1 MLSDER
7 RREIADFLKTRR
19 MRRQPEELGLPRGRR
34 RRTPGLRREEV
45 ATAAG
50 VSAEWYTWLEQAREV
65 RPSAQVLTR
74 IGAALRLEPNEA
86 RHLLTL
92 GGYAVPASGSD
103 APRSVS
109 VSLRLQRL
117 IDQMDYG
124 PAWVFGERWDI
135 VAWNRAASVIHGD
148 LATLQGIERNALYQL
163 FLGDRMR
170 SILVDWE
177 AHGRKC
183 VAKLRA
189 TYASRVDDPWFNELV
204 TLLRTRSEEFERWW
218 NENDIETIAGG
229 RQALRASRRPA
240 GSCSTTACW
249 TCWTSGCRL
258 SGWSPTCRRRAP
270 VPGRRWNSCS
280 ARASSSSR
288 RRSAIERR
296 SLLNGCVAGGVTPR
310 VQGRPGPTARPP
322 DSPAARASRSCE
334 APPRRCRDRRWG
346 RPVPPCG
353 ESSERSPLDR
363 RRRPSASGGA
373 RADS

>member
-45 ATAAG
+45 AAAAG

-74 IGAALRLEPNEA
+74 IGAALRLEPHES

-92 GGYAVPASGSD
+92 GGYAVPTTGSD
-103 APRSVS
+103 SPRSVS

-117 IDQMDYG
+117 IDQMEYG

-148 LATLQGIERNALYQL
+148 LSTLQGIERNALYQM
-163 FLGDRMR
+163 FLGDRIRPM
-170 SILVDWE
+170 LVDWE
-177 AHGRKC
+177 PHGRQC

-204 TLLRTRSEEFERWW
+204 TLLRGRSVEFERWW
-218 NENDIETIAGG
+218 HENDIETSQEGVKHYEHPEAGRLVFDFSVLEVLDERMSSLRLVAYVPAPG
-229 RQALRASRRPA
+229 TGTREKMEALLGVPEPVLQATL
-240 GSCSTTACW
+240 
-249 TCWTSGCRL
+249 
-258 SGWSPTCRRRAP
+258 
-270 VPGRRWNSCS
+270 
-280 ARASSSSR
+280 
-288 RRSAIERR
+288 
-296 SLLNGCVAGGVTPR
+296 
-310 VQGRPGPTARPP
+310 
-322 DSPAARASRSCE
+322 
-334 APPRRCRDRRWG
+334 
-346 RPVPPCG
+346 
-353 ESSERSPLDR
+353 ESV
-363 RRRPSASGGA
+363 
-373 RADS
+373 

>member
-7 RREIADFLKTRR
+7 RRQIADFLKTRR

-50 VSAEWYTWLEQAREV
+50 VSAEWYTWLEQARDV

-74 IGAALRLEPNEA
+74 IAEALRLEPHET

-103 APRSVS
+103 MPRAVS

-117 IDQMDYG
+117 IDQMDFG

-135 VAWNRAASVIHGD
+135 LAWNHAASVIHGD
-148 LATLQGIERNALYQL
+148 LAGLQGIERNALYQL

-170 SILVDWE
+170 SILVDWDK
-177 AHGRKC
+177 HGRQC

-204 TLLRTRSEEFERWW
+204 TLLRTRSEQFERWW
-218 NENDIETIAGG
+218 HENDIEVFQEGVKHYEHPEAGRLVFDYSVLEVLDERMAPLRLIAYVPAPGTG
-229 RQALRASRRPA
+229 TREKMEKLLREVE
-240 GSCSTTACW
+240 
-249 TCWTSGCRL
+249 
-258 SGWSPTCRRRAP
+258 P
-270 VPGRRWNSCS
+270 VLP
-280 ARASSSSR
+280 
-288 RRSAIERR
+288 E
-296 SLLNGCVAGGVTPR
+296 SLEV
-310 VQGRPGPTARPP
+310 
-322 DSPAARASRSCE
+322 
-334 APPRRCRDRRWG
+334 
-346 RPVPPCG
+346 
-353 ESSERSPLDR
+353 
-363 RRRPSASGGA
+363 
-373 RADS
+373 

>member
-45 ATAAG
+45 AAAAG

-74 IGAALRLEPNEA
+74 IGAALRLEPNET

-92 GGYAVPASGSD
+92 GGYAVPATGSD
-103 APRSVS
+103 STRSVS

-117 IDQMDYG
+117 IDQMEYG

-148 LATLQGIERNALYQL
+148 LATLQGIERNALYQM
-163 FLGDRMR
+163 FLGDRIRPM
-170 SILVDWE
+170 LVDWE
-177 AHGRKC
+177 THGRLC

-204 TLLRTRSEEFERWW
+204 SVLRTRSVEFERWW
-218 NENDIETIAGG
+218 NENAIETSQEGVKHYEHPEAGRLVFDYTVLDVLDERMSSLRLVAYVPAPGTGTREKMEKLLGVPEPLIAA
-229 RQALRASRRPA
+229 AL
-240 GSCSTTACW
+240 
-249 TCWTSGCRL
+249 
-258 SGWSPTCRRRAP
+258 
-270 VPGRRWNSCS
+270 
-280 ARASSSSR
+280 
-288 RRSAIERR
+288 
-296 SLLNGCVAGGVTPR
+296 
-310 VQGRPGPTARPP
+310 
-322 DSPAARASRSCE
+322 
-334 APPRRCRDRRWG
+334 
-346 RPVPPCG
+346 
-353 ESSERSPLDR
+353 ESV
-363 RRRPSASGGA
+363 
-373 RADS
+373 

>member
-1 MLSDER
+1 MLSDDR

-45 ATAAG
+45 AAAAG
-50 VSAEWYTWLEQAREV
+50 VSAEWYTWLEQARDV

-74 IGAALRLEPNEA
+74 IGEALRLEPHES

-103 APRSVS
+103 LPRTVS

-148 LATLQGIERNALYQL
+148 LAGLQGIERNALYQL

-170 SILVDWE
+170 SMLVDWDT
-177 AHGRKC
+177 HGRMC

-204 TLLRTRSEEFERWW
+204 TLLRTRSEQFERWW
-218 NENDIETIAGG
+218 NENDIVAFQEGVKHYEHPGAG
-229 RQALRASRRPA
+229 RLVFDYSVLEVLDERMSSLRLVAYVPA
-240 GSCSTTACW
+240 PGTGTREKVE
-249 TCWTSGCRL
+249 RL
-258 SGWSPTCRRRAP
+258 LGEVEP
-270 VPGRRWNSCS
+270 VLTL
-280 ARASSSSR
+280 SS
-288 RRSAIERR
+288 
-296 SLLNGCVAGGVTPR
+296 
-310 VQGRPGPTARPP
+310 
-322 DSPAARASRSCE
+322 
-334 APPRRCRDRRWG
+334 
-346 RPVPPCG
+346 
-353 ESSERSPLDR
+353 
-363 RRRPSASGGA
+363 
-373 RADS
+373 

>member
-1 MLSDER
+1 MLSEER

-45 ATAAG
+45 AAAAG
-50 VSAEWYTWLEQAREV
+50 VSAEWYTWLEQARDV

-74 IGAALRLEPNEA
+74 IGAALRLEPNET

-103 APRSVS
+103 LPRSVS

-117 IDQMDYG
+117 IDQMDFG

-148 LATLQGIERNALYQL
+148 LAGLQGIERNALYQL

-170 SILVDWE
+170 SMLVDWDT
-177 AHGRKC
+177 HGRMC

-204 TLLRTRSEEFERWW
+204 TLLRTRSEQFEAWW
-218 NENDIETIAGG
+218 NQNDIETSQEGVKHYEHPQAGRLVFDYSVLDVLDERMSSLRLVAYVPAPG
-229 RQALRASRRPA
+229 TGTREKMIKLLDASEPLVTALE
-240 GSCSTTACW
+240 
-249 TCWTSGCRL
+249 
-258 SGWSPTCRRRAP
+258 P
-270 VPGRRWNSCS
+270 V
-280 ARASSSSR
+280 
-288 RRSAIERR
+288 
-296 SLLNGCVAGGVTPR
+296 
-310 VQGRPGPTARPP
+310 
-322 DSPAARASRSCE
+322 
-334 APPRRCRDRRWG
+334 
-346 RPVPPCG
+346 
-353 ESSERSPLDR
+353 
-363 RRRPSASGGA
+363 
-373 RADS
+373 

>member
-45 ATAAG
+45 AAAAG

-74 IGAALRLEPNEA
+74 IGAALRLEPNET

-92 GGYAVPASGSD
+92 GGYAVPATGSD
-103 APRSVS
+103 SPRSVS

-163 FLGDRMR
+163 FLGDRLRPM
-170 SILVDWE
+170 LVDWE
-177 AHGRKC
+177 THGRLC

-204 TLLRTRSEEFERWW
+204 TMLRTRSAEFERWW
-218 NENDIETIAGG
+218 NENYIETSQEGVKHYEHPEAGRLVFDYTVLDVLDERMSSLRLVAYVPAPG
-229 RQALRASRRPA
+229 TGTREKMEELLAVPEPLMAAAL
-240 GSCSTTACW
+240 
-249 TCWTSGCRL
+249 
-258 SGWSPTCRRRAP
+258 
-270 VPGRRWNSCS
+270 
-280 ARASSSSR
+280 
-288 RRSAIERR
+288 
-296 SLLNGCVAGGVTPR
+296 
-310 VQGRPGPTARPP
+310 
-322 DSPAARASRSCE
+322 
-334 APPRRCRDRRWG
+334 
-346 RPVPPCG
+346 
-353 ESSERSPLDR
+353 ESV
-363 RRRPSASGGA
+363 
-373 RADS
+373 

>member
-45 ATAAG
+45 AAAAG

-74 IGAALRLEPNEA
+74 IGAALRLEPNET

-92 GGYAVPASGSD
+92 GGYAVPVTGSD
-103 APRSVS
+103 SPRSVS

-170 SILVDWE
+170 AMLVDWE
-177 AHGRKC
+177 THGRLC

-204 TLLRTRSEEFERWW
+204 TVLRTRSVEFERWW
-218 NENDIETIAGG
+218 NENDIETCQEGVKHYEHQEAG
-229 RQALRASRRPA
+229 RLVFDFTVLEVLDERMSSLRLVAYVPA
-240 GSCSTTACW
+240 
-249 TCWTSGCRL
+249 
-258 SGWSPTCRRRAP
+258 
-270 VPGRRWNSCS
+270 PGTGTR
-280 ARASSSSR
+280 
-288 RRSAIERR
+288 EKMEE
-296 SLLNGCVAGGVTPR
+296 LLGVREPLL
-310 VQGRPGPTARPP
+310 
-322 DSPAARASRSCE
+322 AAF
-334 APPRRCRDRRWG
+334 
-346 RPVPPCG
+346 
-353 ESSERSPLDR
+353 ESS
-363 RRRPSASGGA
+363 
-373 RADS
+373 

>member
-45 ATAAG
+45 AAAAG

-74 IGAALRLEPNEA
+74 IGEALRLEPNET

-103 APRSVS
+103 LPRSVS

-117 IDQMDYG
+117 IDQLDYG

-148 LATLQGIERNALYQL
+148 LAPLQGIERNALYQL

-177 AHGRKC
+177 LHGRRC

-218 NENDIETIAGG
+218 HENEIETAQEGVKHYEHPEAG
-229 RQALRASRRPA
+229 RLVFDYSVLEVLDERMSSLRLVAYVPA
-240 GSCSTTACW
+240 PGTGTREKMEQLLAVPEPVLDGSLESV
-249 TCWTSGCRL
+249 
-258 SGWSPTCRRRAP
+258 RA
-270 VPGRRWNSCS
+270 
-280 ARASSSSR
+280 
-288 RRSAIERR
+288 
-296 SLLNGCVAGGVTPR
+296 
-310 VQGRPGPTARPP
+310 
-322 DSPAARASRSCE
+322 
-334 APPRRCRDRRWG
+334 
-346 RPVPPCG
+346 
-353 ESSERSPLDR
+353 
-363 RRRPSASGGA
+363 
-373 RADS
+373 

>member
-45 ATAAG
+45 AAAAG

-65 RPSAQVLTR
+65 RPSVQVLTR
-74 IGAALRLEPNEA
+74 IGAALRLEPNET

-103 APRSVS
+103 VPRSVS

-170 SILVDWE
+170 ATLVDWE
-177 AHGRKC
+177 VHGRMC

-189 TYASRVDDPWFNELV
+189 DYANRVDDPWFNELV
-204 TLLRTRSEEFERWW
+204 TLLRTRSEQFEHWW
-218 NENDIETIAGG
+218 NENDVETAQEGVKHYEHPEAG
-229 RQALRASRRPA
+229 RLVFDYSVLDVLDERMSSLRLVAYVPAPGTGTREKMQQLLSAAEPLLPASLQ
-240 GSCSTTACW
+240 S
-249 TCWTSGCRL
+249 
-258 SGWSPTCRRRAP
+258 
-270 VPGRRWNSCS
+270 V
-280 ARASSSSR
+280 
-288 RRSAIERR
+288 
-296 SLLNGCVAGGVTPR
+296 
-310 VQGRPGPTARPP
+310 
-322 DSPAARASRSCE
+322 
-334 APPRRCRDRRWG
+334 
-346 RPVPPCG
+346 
-353 ESSERSPLDR
+353 
-363 RRRPSASGGA
+363 
-373 RADS
+373 

>member
-45 ATAAG
+45 AAAAG

-74 IGAALRLEPNEA
+74 IGAALRLEPHES

-92 GGYAVPASGSD
+92 GGYAVPTTGSD
-103 APRSVS
+103 SPRSVS

-117 IDQMDYG
+117 IDQMEYG

-148 LATLQGIERNALYQL
+148 LATLQGIERNALYQM
-163 FLGDRMR
+163 FLGDRIRPM
-170 SILVDWE
+170 LVDWE
-177 AHGRKC
+177 PHGRQC

-204 TLLRTRSEEFERWW
+204 TLLRGRSVEFERWW
-218 NENDIETIAGG
+218 HENDIETSQEGVKHYEHPEAGRLVFDFSVLEVLDERMSSLRLVAYVPAPG
-229 RQALRASRRPA
+229 TGTREKMEALLGVPEPVLQA
-240 GSCSTTACW
+240 
-249 TCWTSGCRL
+249 
-258 SGWSPTCRRRAP
+258 
-270 VPGRRWNSCS
+270 
-280 ARASSSSR
+280 
-288 RRSAIERR
+288 
-296 SLLNGCVAGGVTPR
+296 SL
-310 VQGRPGPTARPP
+310 
-322 DSPAARASRSCE
+322 
-334 APPRRCRDRRWG
+334 
-346 RPVPPCG
+346 
-353 ESSERSPLDR
+353 ESV
-363 RRRPSASGGA
+363 
-373 RADS
+373 

>member
-45 ATAAG
+45 AAAAG

-74 IGAALRLEPNEA
+74 IGAALRLEPNET

-103 APRSVS
+103 LPRSVS

-117 IDQMDYG
+117 IDQMDFG

-148 LATLQGIERNALYQL
+148 LAGLQGIERNALYQL

-170 SILVDWE
+170 SMLVDWDT
-177 AHGRKC
+177 HGRMC
-183 VAKLRA
+183 VAKLRSA
-189 TYASRVDDPWFNELV
+189 YASRVDDPWFNELV
-204 TLLRTRSEEFERWW
+204 TLLRTRSEQFEVWW
-218 NENDIETIAGG
+218 NQNDIETSQEGVKHYEHPQAG
-229 RQALRASRRPA
+229 RLVFDYSVLDVLDERMSSLRLVAYVPA
-240 GSCSTTACW
+240 PGTGT
-249 TCWTSGCRL
+249 REKMIKL
-258 SGWSPTCRRRAP
+258 LDAP
-270 VPGRRWNSCS
+270 EPLLTD
-280 ARASSSSR
+280 
-288 RRSAIERR
+288 
-296 SLLNGCVAGGVTPR
+296 SLQSV
-310 VQGRPGPTARPP
+310 
-322 DSPAARASRSCE
+322 
-334 APPRRCRDRRWG
+334 
-346 RPVPPCG
+346 
-353 ESSERSPLDR
+353 
-363 RRRPSASGGA
+363 
-373 RADS
+373 

>member
-1 MLSDER
+1 MLSNER

-45 ATAAG
+45 AAAAG

-74 IGAALRLEPNEA
+74 IGAALRLEPNET

-103 APRSVS
+103 SPRPVS

-117 IDQMDYG
+117 IDQMEYG

-170 SILVDWE
+170 SMLADWDV
-177 AHGRKC
+177 HGRRC

-204 TLLRTRSEEFERWW
+204 TLLRSRSEQFERWW
-218 NENDIETIAGG
+218 NENDVETVQEGVKHYEHPEAGRLVFDYTVLEVLDERMSSLRLVTYVPAPG
-229 RQALRASRRPA
+229 TGTREKMERLLALAEPLLPAS
-240 GSCSTTACW
+240 
-249 TCWTSGCRL
+249 L
-258 SGWSPTCRRRAP
+258 
-270 VPGRRWNSCS
+270 
-280 ARASSSSR
+280 
-288 RRSAIERR
+288 
-296 SLLNGCVAGGVTPR
+296 
-310 VQGRPGPTARPP
+310 
-322 DSPAARASRSCE
+322 
-334 APPRRCRDRRWG
+334 
-346 RPVPPCG
+346 
-353 ESSERSPLDR
+353 ESV
-363 RRRPSASGGA
+363 
-373 RADS
+373 

>member
-45 ATAAG
+45 AAAAG

-74 IGAALRLEPNEA
+74 IGAALRLEHNET

-92 GGYAVPASGSD
+92 GGYAVPANGSD
-103 APRSVS
+103 LPRSVS

-117 IDQMDYG
+117 IDQMDFG

-170 SILVDWE
+170 SILADWE
-177 AHGRKC
+177 VHGRAC

-189 TYASRVDDPWFNELV
+189 AYASRVDDPWFNELV
-204 TLLRTRSEEFERWW
+204 TMLRTRSEEFERWW
-218 NENDIETIAGG
+218 NENDIETSQEGVKHYEHPEAG
-229 RQALRASRRPA
+229 
-240 GSCSTTACW
+240 
-249 TCWTSGCRL
+249 RL
-258 SGWSPTCRRRAP
+258 VFDYS
-270 VPGRRWNSCS
+270 VLDVLD
-280 ARASSSSR
+280 
-288 RRSAIERR
+288 ERM
-296 SLLNGCVAGGVTPR
+296 
-310 VQGRPGPTARPP
+310 
-322 DSPAARASRSCE
+322 
-334 APPRRCRDRRWG
+334 
-346 RPVPPCG
+346 
-353 ESSERSPLDR
+353 SPLR
-363 RRRPSASGGA
+363 LIAYVPAPGTGTREKMQKLLAASDPLLEA
-373 RADS
+373 SLESV